1 MSQTFIHLH
10 NHSEYSILDGAV
22 KVEDLVD
29 AAYAAK
35 MPAVALTDHGN
46 IFGAVGFMKAAK
58 AKGIKPILGC
68 EVYIAPGSRHDKN
81 VGERETPHYHL
92 VLLVQDETGYRNLCR
107 LLSKAYLE
115 GFYYRPRIDKEI
127 LAEYHQGLIGLS
139 SCLKGEVSYLLG
151 REQERPA
158 EAAASAYREIL
169 GPDNFYIELQ
179 DHGLAPQQDLNPKLV
194 RLARKLG
201 LPLVATNDVHYRRKE
216 DAESHE
222 VLLCIQTNKK
232 LTDQDRIRF
241 GTQEFYFKSGEEM
254 ARLFHEVPEAIENT
268 CHIAARCDFSFP
280 AKSYFLPQFKP
291 PAGQSLKEYF
301 EQVVR
306 SGFSDR
312 MAASAAK
319 ASGAAPVHPAAEYEQ
334 RLEREIELIERM
346 GFEGYF
352 LIVWDMIHKARSM
365 GIPVGPGRGS
375 AAGSLLAYSLGI
387 TDIDPIEYDLLF
399 ERFLNPER
407 ISLPDID
414 IDFCGRRREEVI
426 RYVTER
432 YGQENVSQIITF
444 GTMAARAAIRDVGR
458 ALEVPLPEV
467 DRIAKMIPLGPDVT
481 LARALATIPALR
493 ELRDKNPKI
502 AQLLS
507 IVQRVEGQVRHPSI
521 HAAGLVI
528 TPKPLT
534 EFVPL
539 YQSVKGE
546 ITTQFAMQDVE
557 EIGLLKIDL
566 LGLRT
571 LTVIQDAL
579 ELIMKDSGQL
589 IDMKALPLDDRATFA
604 LFQAGNTDGVFQF
617 ESRGMK
623 ELLRSYK
630 PEEFRDL
637 IALNALYRPGPLQ
650 SGMTA
655 DFVKRKH
662 HPEQIAFE
670 TPELEPVL
678 RETRGIIVYQEQVM
692 KIATELAGFSLAE
705 ADILRKAMGKKNVEM
720 MEAQKE
726 RFLAGARKKKV
737 VSAGKAGKIFAQMA
751 KFAEYGFNKS
761 HSAAYAAL
769 AYQTAYLKAHF
780 PAHFMAAMLTSEAER
795 GATAQVVKYI
805 NECQLMG
812 IAVLPPDINESDFN
826 FTPARTPL
834 RPEAVA
840 DGGVAGATR
849 DAPARTPLRP
859 EAVAD
864 GGVAGATRDAP
875 ARAPLRPEAGAAGG
889 AASAIRFGL
898 SAVKN
903 VGETAARDIIRL
915 RREQGRFQSP
925 FDVCRDSEGRVV
937 NRKVLESLIKAG
949 AFDSLG
955 LLRSQGFHLID
966 KMIEFSHE
974 IQRVKSSRQNRLFG
988 GDRLEPPEIPAEVRT
1003 MRPWDEML
1011 TLSYEKDALGFY
1023 ITGHPLAQYKNLHR
1037 IISHTV
1043 SELDDEKDFQSE
1055 VRMAGIIAE
1064 IKILKTRKDERMASF
1079 FLEDMSGR
1087 IEVVAFPEAFRK
1099 YADILHEDTQVW
1111 IKGKFIGE
1119 GDGRKIHVVHVCPL
1133 ADAFRNQ
1140 ATKVVIRIFVPG
1152 LEDTVL
1158 DELRDILEKHP
1169 GECPVFFELE
1179 TPHVNRVVTQ
1189 SVEVKGVA
1197 PSDEMARAIE
1207 DVLGEDSVTIEY

>member
-1 MSQTFIHLH
+1 
-10 NHSEYSILDGAV
+10 V

-29 AAYAAK
+29 AAFEAK

-46 IFGAVGFMKAAK
+46 IFGAVGFLKAAK

-151 REQERPA
+151 RDQERQA
-158 EAAASAYREIL
+158 EAAAAAYRDIL
-169 GPDNFYIELQ
+169 GPDSFYIELQ

-232 LTDQDRIRF
+232 LADQDRIRF

-268 CHIAARCDFSFP
+268 SHIAARCDFSFP

-291 PAGQSLKEYF
+291 PDGQSLKEYF

-306 SGFSDR
+306 SGFDGR
-312 MAASAAK
+312 MAANAAK
-319 ASGAAPVHPAAEYEQ
+319 AASGPVVHSAAEYGQ
-334 RLEREIELIERM
+334 RLDREIELIERM

-444 GTMAARAAIRDVGR
+444 GTMAARGAIRDVGR
-458 ALEVPLPEV
+458 ALDVPLPEV

-481 LARALATIPALR
+481 LARALETIPALR
-493 ELRDKNPKI
+493 DLRDRNPKI

-546 ITTQFAMQDVE
+546 ITTQFAMQDIE
-557 EIGLLKIDL
+557 AIGLLKIDL

-579 ELIMKDSGQL
+579 ELIEKDTGRL
-589 IDMKALPLDDRATFA
+589 IDMKVLPLDDRATFD

-637 IALNALYRPGPLQ
+637 IALNALYRPGPLS

-662 HPEQIAFE
+662 HPEQITFE
-670 TPELEPVL
+670 IPELEPVL

-705 ADILRKAMGKKNVEM
+705 ADLLRKAMGKKKSDIM
-720 MEAQKE
+720 DAQKE
-726 RFLAGARKKKV
+726 NFMAGARKKKV
-737 VSAGKAGKIFAQMA
+737 VSAAKAGKIFAQMA

-761 HSAAYAAL
+761 HAAVYAVL

-780 PAHFMAAMLTSEAER
+780 PPYFMAAMLTSEADR

-826 FTPARTPL
+826 F
-834 RPEAVA
+834 
-840 DGGVAGATR
+840 
-849 DAPARTPLRP
+849 APAGP
-859 EAVAD
+859 
-864 GGVAGATRDAP
+864 
-875 ARAPLRPEAGAAGG
+875 
-889 AASAIRFGL
+889 AIRFGL

-903 VGETAARDIIRL
+903 VGENAARDILRL

-925 FDVCRDSEGRVV
+925 FDVCRDTAGRVV

-955 LLRSQGFHLID
+955 LLRSQCFQLID
-966 KMIEFSHE
+966 KMIEFAHE
-974 IQRVKSSRQNRLFG
+974 IQRAKASGQSLLFG
-988 GDRLEPPEIPAEVRT
+988 GDRLEPPEIPAEVRN
-1003 MRPWDEML
+1003 MPPWDEMR
-1011 TLSYEKDALGFY
+1011 TLSYEKEALGFY
-1023 ITGHPLAQYKNLHR
+1023 ITGHPLAQYKNLR
-1037 IISHTV
+1037 RLISHTV
-1043 SELDDEKDFQSE
+1043 SDLDDEKDFQSE

-1064 IKILKTRKDERMASF
+1064 VKIHKTKKDERMASF

-1099 YADILHEDTQVW
+1099 FSDHLHEDAQVW

-1140 ATKVVIRIFVPG
+1140 ATKVVIRIRVPG
-1152 LEDTVL
+1152 LEDSVL
-1158 DELRDILEKHP
+1158 DGLRDILDKFP
-1169 GECPVFFELE
+1169 GECPLFFELV

-1189 SVEVKGVA
+1189 SVEVKGVEPTDDLA
-1197 PSDEMARAIE
+1197 KAIE